1 MSHRLVTNRYI
12 VMSPSQDGWLA
23 SHQIPTAYL
32 CTLCVTCPT
41 SCQEVSWATSG
52 DETTSRWE
60 SVTYI
65 QLTDELC
72 ARRQERRKKTRSA
85 ESTTSC
91 ESRLSFLSFS
101 PETTAHQ
108 QKKKNYRNCL
118 GRTSGDVNGSC
129 SQLLGTFFF
138 LRTWKIKAK
147 TNLLAKR
154 NREPER
160 SGV

>member
-1 MSHRLVTNRYI
+1 M
-12 VMSPSQDGWLA
+12 
-23 SHQIPTAYL
+23 
-32 CTLCVTCPT
+32 
-41 SCQEVSWATSG
+41 
-52 DETTSRWE
+52 
-60 SVTYI
+60 TYI

-72 ARRQERRKKTRSA
+72 ARRQKRRKKTRSA
-85 ESTTSC
+85 RSNRMRRWTSFESFDGRGRKKHIQYPLQYGNNLLRHKAFFFIFTLL
-91 ESRLSFLSFS
+91 SRNDR
-101 PETTAHQ
+101 PP
-108 QKKKNYRNCL
+108 KKKNYRNCL

-154 NREPER
+154 NRDPER